1 MESLKLPIGVGRPD
15 TITVYRLNQAI
26 VITRGNVSHLASI
39 LGVTR
44 GTVSKLLDKGGH
56 QLIKVEVLGDEVIH
70 MSLINK

>member
-26 VITRGNVSHLASI
+26 VITRGNVTHLASI

-56 QLIKVEVLGDEVIH
+56 QLVEVEIDGDEVIN

>member
-26 VITRGNVSHLASI
+26 VITRGNVTHLASI
-39 LGVTR
+39 LGINR

-56 QLIKVEVLGDEVIH
+56 QLVEVEIDGDEVIN